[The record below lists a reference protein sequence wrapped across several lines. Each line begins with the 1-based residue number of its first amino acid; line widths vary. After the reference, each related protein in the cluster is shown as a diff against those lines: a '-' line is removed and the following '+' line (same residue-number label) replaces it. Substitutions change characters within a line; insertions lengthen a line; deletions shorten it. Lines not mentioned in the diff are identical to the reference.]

1 MAENMRKGNL
11 RNGGNIRRFRKNFTK
26 IFLTNIKGME
36 WNKKSE
42 EVLSFESFY
51 FTFEKYFYQLID
63 LNISYLIENF
73 FHEVQKRI

>member
-1 MAENMRKGNL
+1 
-11 RNGGNIRRFRKNFTK
+11 
-26 IFLTNIKGME
+26 ME